1 MMYAFKR
8 MLVGLDM
15 TVMDDGVIRY
25 AALMC
30 RLMNP
35 EQLHF
40 LNVQPQLELP
50 EELREEFPMFDAS
63 VAARIEAEMRAE
75 VAAHFLDQERY
86 AACIQFHVVEGSPR
100 KEILRWTHEQDIDLL
115 MVGRKDQARGSG
127 MVPHQVARKA
137 TCSILFVPEQAVPK
151 LDHILVGCDFSDH
164 SALAIEQAQALQRQM
179 HEPPQ
184 LSLQHIFQVP
194 MGYYKT
200 GRTEAQ
206 FAALMRQHAEKR
218 FYKFL
223 DQHDLDLAGA
233 QLELTY
239 DPQKHSPAHLLN
251 EYAHKHQANLI
262 IVSARGH
269 NLLTALFLGSV
280 AEKLIKL
287 DSDIPLLIMKRKDR
301 SFSFQEMIEQI

>member
-8 MLVGLDM
+8 MLIGLDL
-15 TVMDDGVIRY
+15 TVMDYGVIRY
-25 AALMC
+25 AAFMC

-35 EQLHF
+35 DQLYF
-40 LNVQPQLELP
+40 FNVQPQLELP

-63 VAARIEAEMRAE
+63 VVDRIEADMRAE
-75 VAAHFLDQERY
+75 VAEHFPQQERY
-86 AACIQFHVVEGSPR
+86 AACMQYHVVEGSPR
-100 KEILRWTHEQDIDLL
+100 TEILRWTHEHEIDLL
-115 MVGRKDQARGSG
+115 VVGRKDQERGSG
-127 MVPHQVARKA
+127 LVPNQVARKA
-137 TCSILFVPEQAVPK
+137 SCSILFVPERAVPR

-164 SALAIEQAQALQRQM
+164 SALAVEQAQDLQRHM
-179 HEPPQ
+179 HETSK

-218 FYKFL
+218 LHKFL
-223 DQHDLDLAGA
+223 DQRDLDLAGA
-233 QLELTY
+233 QVELTY

-251 EYAHKHQANLI
+251 EYAHKHQADLI
-262 IVSARGH
+262 IVAARGH

-287 DSDIPLLIMKRKDR
+287 DSDIPLLIIKRQDR
-301 SFSFQEMIEQI
+301 SLSFQEMIEQI